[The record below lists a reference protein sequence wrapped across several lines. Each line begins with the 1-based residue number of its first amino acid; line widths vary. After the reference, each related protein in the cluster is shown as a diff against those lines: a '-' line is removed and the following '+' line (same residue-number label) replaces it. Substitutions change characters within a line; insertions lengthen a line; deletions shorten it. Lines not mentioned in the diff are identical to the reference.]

1 MATPA
6 DTLIPEQFAPAQTAL
21 DGPLKTTYPGGGHGR
36 LKAVDRDVADMA
48 TKEILGDYWP
58 GIQIYYPPVKYAP
71 ALGIYEDLEQAAQRF
86 KKHAWGTTSH
96 TLLFDLEDGCRQK
109 ELSRE
114 LLRRELPNMPR
125 RKEVQIAVRINP
137 FRTEEY
143 DKDLRMIRDLA
154 DHLDVVMLAK
164 AGEAYGAPEIRDL
177 SAVLVSLNHNL
188 TIQPII
194 EHPKSLKIA
203 PDLMQYSTVKHVVF
217 GIHDFSKAMGIQI
230 TPRGWTDELRFYLND
245 IMFEARIAGKG
256 VIGGVETL
264 IGQNNM
270 PEHIVEQH
278 DVRRWLDLHGDDES
292 RVVYRHACEEAS
304 NGLTGKQVIH
314 PSHIHPCKVAYTPS
328 PSDIKTKIA
337 ILKAAI
343 EADALLGGAI
353 KFNGEMLDP
362 PMFGKAL
369 QTLLRAHALHALSDE
384 DTTFAIEVLHKL
396 PAQVVR
402 ENWPYGVIL

>member
-1 MATPA
+1 MSQINMNTVPEVASAAT
-6 DTLIPEQFAPAQTAL
+6 
-21 DGPLKTTYPGGGHGR
+21 
-36 LKAVDRDVADMA
+36 
-48 TKEILGDYWP
+48 LGDYWP
-58 GIQIYYPPVKYAP
+58 GIQMYYPPVKYAP
-71 ALGIYEDLEQAAQRF
+71 SLGIYEDLEAAAQRF
-86 KKHAWGTTSH
+86 KKHAHGTTAH

-109 ELSRE
+109 EMSRE
-114 LLRRELPNMPR
+114 LLRRELPGLPR
-125 RKEVQIAVRINP
+125 RKEVQIAIRINP
-137 FRTEEY
+137 FRTDEY
-143 DKDLRMIRDLA
+143 ERDLHLVRDLA
-154 DHLDVVMLAK
+154 DHIDVVMLAK
-164 AGEAYGAPEIRDL
+164 AGEAYGSPEIRDL
-177 SAVLVSLNHNL
+177 SAVLVGLNSKI

-230 TPRGWTDELRFYLND
+230 TPRRWTEELAYFMHQIL
-245 IMFEARIAGKG
+245 FEARIAGKG

-264 IGQNNM
+264 IGGSAM
-270 PEHIVEQH
+270 PENFVEPD
-278 DVRRWLDLHGDDES
+278 DVRRWLDLHGDEES
-292 RVVYRHACEEAS
+292 RVVYRHACEEAAM
-304 NGLTGKQVIH
+304 GMTGKQVIH
-314 PSHIHPCKVAYTPS
+314 PYHTHPCKVAYTPS
-328 PSDIKTKIA
+328 PTDIRTKIA
-337 ILKAAI
+337 ILHAAI

-384 DTTFAIEVLHKL
+384 DTAFAMDVLKKL

>member
-1 MATPA
+1 MNAPLPATLPA
-6 DTLIPEQFAPAQTAL
+6 TEPAAP
-21 DGPLKTTYPGGGHGR
+21 
-36 LKAVDRDVADMA
+36 
-48 TKEILGDYWP
+48 EILGDYWP

-71 ALGIYEDLEQAAQRF
+71 SLGIYEDLEQAAQRF
-86 KKHAWGTTSH
+86 RKHAWRTTAN

-109 ELSRE
+109 ETSRE
-114 LLRRELPNMPR
+114 LLRRELPLLPR
-125 RKEVQIAVRINP
+125 RKEVQVAVRINP

-143 DKDLRMIRDLA
+143 EKDLQLVRDLA
-154 DHLDVVMLAK
+154 DSFDVVILSK

-177 SAVLVSLNHNL
+177 SAVLVGLNHRI

-230 TPRGWTDELRFYLND
+230 TPRHWTEELKFYLHD
-245 IMFEARIAGKG
+245 ILFEARIAGKG

-264 IGQNNM
+264 IGHSTM
-270 PEHIVEQH
+270 PEEVVEPD
-278 DVRRWLDLHGDDES
+278 DVRRWLDLHGDEES
-292 RVVYRHACEEAS
+292 RVVYRHASEEAS
-304 NGLTGKQVIH
+304 LGLSGKQVIH
-314 PSHIHPCKVAYTPS
+314 PSHIHPCKVAFTPS
-328 PSDIKTKIA
+328 PSEIRTRIR
-337 ILKAAI
+337 ILEAAI

-353 KFNGEMLDP
+353 KFEGEMLDP

-369 QTLLRAHALHALSDE
+369 QTLLRAHALHALSDA
-384 DTTFAIEVLHKL
+384 DTAFAIEVLRKL

>member
-1 MATPA
+1 MKHATAESVPDHA
-6 DTLIPEQFAPAQTAL
+6 DIWS
-21 DGPLKTTYPGGGHGR
+21 
-36 LKAVDRDVADMA
+36 ADM
-48 TKEILGDYWP
+48 LGDYWP

-71 ALGIYEDLEQAAQRF
+71 ALGLYEDLDQAALRF
-86 KKHAWGTTSH
+86 KKHAWGTPSH
-96 TLLFDLEDGCRQK
+96 TLIFDLEDGCRQK
-109 ELSRE
+109 EMSRE
-114 LLRRELPNMPR
+114 LLRMELPGMPK
-125 RKEVQIAVRINP
+125 RKEVQVAVRINP

-143 DKDLRMIRDLA
+143 EKDMKMVRDLS
-154 DHLDVVMLAK
+154 DHIDVVMLAK

-177 SAVLVSLNHNL
+177 SAVLVGLNHRI

-203 PDLMQYSTVKHVVF
+203 PDLMQYGTVKHVVF

-230 TPRGWTDELRFYLND
+230 TPRRWTEELAYFMNQVL
-245 IMFEARIAGKG
+245 FEARIAGKG

-264 IGQNNM
+264 IGASVM
-270 PEHIVEQH
+270 PENFVEPD
-278 DVRRWLDLHGDDES
+278 DVRRWLDLHGDEES
-292 RVVYRHACEEAS
+292 RVVYGHACEEAAM
-304 NGLTGKQVIH
+304 GMTGKQVIH

-328 PSDIKTKIA
+328 PTDIRTKCA

-369 QTLLRAHALHALSDE
+369 QTLLRAHALHALSDA
-384 DTTFAIEVLHKL
+384 DTAFALEVLKKL

>member
-1 MATPA
+1 MNAVLTPPPPALATQHA
-6 DTLIPEQFAPAQTAL
+6 AKD
-21 DGPLKTTYPGGGHGR
+21 
-36 LKAVDRDVADMA
+36 
-48 TKEILGDYWP
+48 ILGDYWP

-71 ALGIYEDLEQAAQRF
+71 SLGIYEDLEQAAQRF
-86 KKHAWGTTSH
+86 RKHGWLTTAH

-109 ELSRE
+109 EMSRE
-114 LLRRELPNMPR
+114 LLRRELPHLPR
-125 RKEVQIAVRINP
+125 KKEVQIAVRINP

-143 DKDLRMIRDLA
+143 ELDLQLVRDLA
-154 DHLDVVMLAK
+154 DHFDVVMLAK
-164 AGEAYGAPEIRDL
+164 AGEAYGSPEIRDL
-177 SAVLVSLNHNL
+177 SAVLVGLNHRI

-230 TPRGWTDELRFYLND
+230 TPRHWTEELKFYLHD
-245 IMFEARIAGKG
+245 ILFEARIAGKG

-264 IGQNNM
+264 IGNATM
-270 PEHIVEQH
+270 PEEFVEPH
-278 DVRRWLDLHGDDES
+278 DVRRWLDLHGDEES
-292 RVVYRHACEEAS
+292 RVVYRHAIEEAS
-304 NGLTGKQVIH
+304 MGLSGKQVIH
-314 PSHIHPCKVAYTPS
+314 PSHIHPCKVAFTPS
-328 PSDIKTKIA
+328 PSEIKTKIA
-337 ILKAAI
+337 ILQAAI

-353 KFNGEMLDP
+353 KFQGEMLDP

-369 QTLLRAHALHALSDE
+369 QTLLKAHALHALSDS
-384 DTTFAIEVLHKL
+384 DTAFAIEVLKKL